1 MKPVLVLLIVSCIAE
16 ARCLG
21 VGISCLDVAVSSM
34 RIFSVGYLFN
44 RHIQSV
50 VRATGIPDGF
60 IARGG
65 TTLASLTIYI
75 LHIYI
80 SPFLFIS
87 LHA

>member
-1 MKPVLVLLIVSCIAE
+1 MKLVLVLPVVSRIAE
-16 ARCLG
+16 ARRLG
-21 VGISCLDVAVSSM
+21 ISISCLDVAISSV
-34 RIFSVGYLFN
+34 RIFSVGHLFN
-44 RHIQSV
+44 RHAQSV
-50 VRATGIPDGF
+50 VRTTSIPDGF
-60 IARGG
+60 IVRGG